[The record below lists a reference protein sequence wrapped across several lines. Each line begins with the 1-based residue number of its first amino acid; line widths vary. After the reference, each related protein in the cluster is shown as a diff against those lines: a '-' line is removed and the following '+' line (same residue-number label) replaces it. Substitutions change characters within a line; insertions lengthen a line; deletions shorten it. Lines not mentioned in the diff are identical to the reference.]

1 MAKKREKKG
10 KKARKAEKKAA
21 RKARKAARSARPK
34 RTVRKAK
41 PAKAGRKAAPRPKTA
56 APKAKAAQPAQQ
68 PRRQPESLRLRSVAP
83 SFTVSD
89 IHESTAYYRDVLGFQ
104 VGEHW
109 EEDGRLKGVEL
120 VAGAV
125 RLWLGQDD
133 WKKGTDRVKGQGFR
147 IAFETAQDIDMLA
160 ERVRAA
166 GGVLTEGPKGQS
178 WGGRYFAV
186 RDPDGFLITF
196 SSGL

>member
-1 MAKKREKKG
+1 MAKNKGKKG
-10 KKARKAEKKAA
+10 KQARKAEKKAA
-21 RKARKAARSARPK
+21 KKARKAKASTRTRRPA
-34 RTVRKAK
+34 RKAK
-41 PAKAGRKAAPRPKTA
+41 LAKAVKVKA
-56 APKAKAAQPAQQ
+56 APKARAAQLALT
-68 PRRQPESLRLRSVAP
+68 PRRQPESLRLRATVP

-120 VAGAV
+120 VAGAARV
-125 RLWLGQDD
+125 WLGQDD

-147 IAFETAQDIDMLA
+147 IGFETAQDIDMLA

-166 GGVLTEGPKGQS
+166 GGVLADGPKDQP
-178 WGGRYFAV
+178 WGGRYFSV
-186 RDPDGFLITF
+186 SDPDGFLISF